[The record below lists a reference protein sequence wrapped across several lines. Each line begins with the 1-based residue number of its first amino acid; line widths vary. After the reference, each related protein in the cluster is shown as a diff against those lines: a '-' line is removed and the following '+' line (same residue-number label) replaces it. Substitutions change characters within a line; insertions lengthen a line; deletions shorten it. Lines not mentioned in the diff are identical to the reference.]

1 MTSNKNLVLIGMMGS
16 GKSTV
21 GAQLAHKLKLEFI
34 DTDKEIEKLE
44 KKTIKKIFEISGE
57 EYFRKIE
64 ENWILLLHN
73 LRDMLDVCRIVLK
86 TSIHHYLFHSS
97 FQLTL
102 WDSFV

>member
-64 ENWILLLHN
+64 EK
-73 LRDMLDVCRIVLK
+73 VVLEK
-86 TSIHHYLFHSS
+86 FKLSKSYSSGWRQLF
-97 FQLTL
+97 
-102 WDSFV
+102 